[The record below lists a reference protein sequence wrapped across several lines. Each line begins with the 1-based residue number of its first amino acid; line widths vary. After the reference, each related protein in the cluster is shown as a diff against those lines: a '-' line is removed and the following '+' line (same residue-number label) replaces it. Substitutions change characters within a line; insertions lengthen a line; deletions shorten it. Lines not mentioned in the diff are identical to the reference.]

1 MRTAIITIWL
11 LAAAVWS
18 ASPVLAAN
26 PQDAIW
32 KLGARCNKEAF
43 VKFPDHTPDHAA
55 KRDRFVRECQ
65 LRARTPVQAPIAS
78 APAPSTSGT
87 GQE

>member
-1 MRTAIITIWL
+1 MRTAIITVCL

-18 ASPVLAAN
+18 ASPVPAAT

-32 KLGARCNKEAF
+32 KAGTLCNKKAF
-43 VKFPDHTPDHAA
+43 IKFPDHTPDQAA

-65 LRARTPVQAPIAS
+65 LRAKTPVQAPIAS
-78 APAPSTSGT
+78 APAPSGT